1 MTFAKFFIVAFPTL
15 GAARNFKLFIACS
28 KRLHNIYLPYK
39 TKCMMCGNSSVIY
52 LNMYIYPPSSE
63 YRINIISMC
72 VSVLVHIYAA
82 IRE

>member
-1 MTFAKFFIVAFPTL
+1 MYDVWQQFSYILKYV
-15 GAARNFKLFIACS
+15 
-28 KRLHNIYLPYK
+28 
-39 TKCMMCGNSSVIY
+39 
-52 LNMYIYPPSSE
+52 YIYPPSSE